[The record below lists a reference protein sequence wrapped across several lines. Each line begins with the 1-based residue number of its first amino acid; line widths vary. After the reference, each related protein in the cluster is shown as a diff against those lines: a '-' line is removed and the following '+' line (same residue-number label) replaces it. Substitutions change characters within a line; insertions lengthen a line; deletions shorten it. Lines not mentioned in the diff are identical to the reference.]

1 MPIPRKNRHIV
12 LSVHKHGVGGDI
24 YRREQINIKYIFK
37 HIDILVDMETIN
49 KDENL
54 DEYTDFSCCG
64 KNEWGF
70 GPKTVKL
77 KSYWVY
83 NIIAALL
90 HGVNALLMVILYA
103 VNDGQDVCYQLSVG
117 YASWE
122 QLGASN
128 VSTPDNNF
136 IITQKRVN
144 SSKLSLH
151 YLIFGFHLLSCV
163 FQLIPALFDSETCFK
178 CTERDSWLNYPY
190 TELVEKENRNPIRF
204 IEYSVSASIMLVCIA
219 LLTGIYD
226 EIILIAIGVLCA
238 ACQMCGLL
246 AEYLEG
252 ARRLLVHVMGW
263 VTLMTAYGIIW
274 AYYGVANYQAG
285 DNGAP
290 NFVHA
295 IVIVMFALFN
305 TFGIIQLT
313 QYYCKGCKDGKIGWW
328 NWVWGGFY
336 RWVGQEAELSY
347 VWMSLIAKTVLGWII
362 YAQVIVMARG
372 CD

>member
-1 MPIPRKNRHIV
+1 
-12 LSVHKHGVGGDI
+12 
-24 YRREQINIKYIFK
+24 
-37 HIDILVDMETIN
+37 METIN
-49 KDENL
+49 LDENL
-54 DEYTDFSCCG
+54 DEEPSTPAYEYTDFSCCG
-64 KNEWGF
+64 KNEWRF
-70 GPKTVKL
+70 GQKSVKL